1 MAAFLQFK
9 GDNSMGIFIVIAAY
23 ALVGITYFVKAV
35 NQQQKKDEWK
45 EIADGLAKMGK
56 KFKVSSTFQ
65 EALDTK
71 IEEAKKMN
79 KRLLADMSYEE
90 VLNLSDEEFEKA
102 GKA

>member
-1 MAAFLQFK
+1 
-9 GDNSMGIFIVIAAY
+9 
-23 ALVGITYFVKAV
+23 
-35 NQQQKKDEWK
+35 
-45 EIADGLAKMGK
+45 MGK

-65 EALDTK
+65 EDLDTK